1 MQQRLHLQAT
11 KYNSVVHTYIVGVV
25 NCQLRNDLRGVV
37 GKWAWSKAEGRGGGG
52 GGGLT
57 WPLILRIF
65 GMVSITF
72 FFPPLDGH
80 DKFLYMYAWHEWK
93 PEFM

>member
-37 GKWAWSKAEGRGGGG
+37 GEMGVVKGGGG
-52 GGGLT
+52 GGGGGFDLALDFKNF
-57 WPLILRIF
+57 WDGVYNF
-65 GMVSITF
+65 F

-80 DKFLYMYAWHEWK
+80 DKFLYM
-93 PEFM
+93 